1 MARNRKYQTTATRFG
16 PALKALLLCLL
27 IGGSGVGYVWQKGQ
41 INELGKQMLKRE
53 QRLAELT
60 KKNQELATLL
70 NTMRLPWVLE
80 TNIAHLKL
88 GLMRP
93 LPGQIWRLPEPA
105 RESPRAD
112 RESQLAAQNA
122 RAVVT
127 P

>member
-53 QRLAELT
+53 QKLTELM
-60 KKNQELATLL
+60 KKNQELATQL
-70 NTMRLPWVLE
+70 NTLRLPWVLE
-80 TNIAHLKL
+80 TNIANLKL

-93 LPGQIWRLPEPA
+93 QPGQIWRLPEPA
-105 RESPRAD
+105 RESARAGQ
-112 RESQLAAQNA
+112 ESQLAAQA
-122 RAVVT
+122 GHAAGM